1 MDSTERLM
9 LHNAMNDYK
18 TENNKLTEQVLE
30 RDTHIDI
37 LDKEIGACRQVNAF
51 AMKKL
56 KDIITEM
63 DLAEM
68 IGLGKDTG
76 TDIAITHMA
85 VEHKKLKEENEKL
98 KDKFKWKD
106 GAYDKCLID
115 FLKTRD
121 QFEKYKKE
129 MEDPVLIDKN
139 VEDSITNQLD
149 NLNEAV
155 NTDFETIEELYGA
168 WHECSEKVKEQDEYI
183 LGCKNQVDLIE
194 ELKEENEKLTLF
206 NEWNKSATLKW
217 NEEVEVNRRMKELN
231 ERNVKLIKDMIKN
244 QSIRINN
251 IQDEGDV
258 YDLLQ
263 ELEDC

>member
-37 LDKEIGACRQVNAF
+37 LDKEISACRQVNAF
-51 AMKKL
+51 AMTKL

-85 VEHKKLKEENEKL
+85 VEHKKLKEENE
-98 KDKFKWKD
+98 
-106 GAYDKCLID
+106 
-115 FLKTRD
+115 
-121 QFEKYKKE
+121 
-129 MEDPVLIDKN
+129 
-139 VEDSITNQLD
+139 
-149 NLNEAV
+149 
-155 NTDFETIEELYGA
+155 
-168 WHECSEKVKEQDEYI
+168 
-183 LGCKNQVDLIE
+183 
-194 ELKEENEKLTLF
+194 ELKQF
-206 NEWNKSATLKW
+206 NEWNKSACLKW

-231 ERNVKLIKDMIKN
+231 LRNVKLIKDMIKN
-244 QSIRINN
+244 ESIRINN